1 MFGILITDLMDP
13 RYYAANPLLLIPLLF
28 QIWMLVDAIRKE
40 EWMWAVF
47 IFLFPLLNAILYYFM
62 VYRAARST
70 ATRGFELPGAVQRGQ
85 IKDLQA
91 KIHHLD
97 KGHHHA
103 QLGDIYFEQG
113 KLAEAEKS
121 YRAAFEREPQD
132 IDIRAHLGQCLI
144 RTGKTQ
150 EALALLEDVCR
161 ADPRHE
167 YGYSMM
173 ALAEAL
179 TASGNIDRAIDAWR
193 AVLSNHSYARA
204 KVQLAELYA
213 QKGKIAEARSELAE
227 VVADDAHIPKFQR
240 KRERV
245 WVARAKALLKKIGT

>member
-1 MFGILITDLMDP
+1 MFGILLTDLLNP
-13 RYYAANPLLLIPLLF
+13 RYYFENPLMLLVLLF
-28 QIWMLVDAIRKE
+28 NLWMLVDAIRNQ

-47 IFLFPLLNAILYYFM
+47 IFIFPLLNAILYYFM
-62 VYRAARST
+62 VYRVSRPA
-70 ATRGFELPGAVQRGQ
+70 ATRGFELPGTAQRGQ

-97 KGHHHA
+97 KAHHHA

-113 KLAEAEKS
+113 KLAEAEKC
-121 YRAAFEREPQD
+121 YRAAFERDSND
-132 IDIRAHLGQCLI
+132 IEIRAHLGQCLL

-150 EALALLEDVCR
+150 EALRLLEQVC
-161 ADPRHE
+161 AEDPRHE

-173 ALAEAL
+173 ALAETL
-179 TASGNIDRAIDAWR
+179 TALGQKARAIEIWR
-193 AVLSNHSYARA
+193 MVLANHSYARA

-213 QKGKIAEARSELAE
+213 DQGQVAEAKAELAE

-245 WVARAKALLKKIGT
+245 WVSRAKALLKKMPA